1 MNELMIRGF
10 HLSRG
15 GQSISCTE
23 TRQQALDGRQ
33 LPAVILCHGFGGCKK
48 HLEPM
53 RDRFAQM
60 GYDVFCFDFCGGGLE
75 SESDGMP
82 QTMTITS
89 ECEDLEVLLRHVR
102 QLDQVDPARVILLGE
117 SQGGLIAGLTA
128 ARHTTEE
135 IAALILFY
143 PALCI
148 PDHARQGR
156 LGGARYDPS
165 NVPDFLPCPNGMT
178 LGKCFHDDVVSMD
191 PYMILP
197 QYQGPVLILQ
207 GMKDPIV
214 HYTYAIRAKACYR
227 ENQCAL
233 MLIRQAGH
241 GFDPALLDSAF
252 ASIRQFLHH
261 KRELMTIQVF
271 VTGAEELEPLDGAR
285 RTAVYFTGYCDCDL
299 FRGTIQ
305 PGAVDL
311 QTHTDGGETVLHAE
325 YTLSGLDAKGNAC
338 TLSVVNE
345 KKGEDYAP
353 VVTTDSAELQWMQK
367 QPLTAV
373 LEGFDGGLTVRIFG
387 CGDSFRKEE
396 IHEDR
401 ID

>member
-1 MNELMIRGF
+1 
-10 HLSRG
+10 
-15 GQSISCTE
+15 
-23 TRQQALDGRQ
+23 
-33 LPAVILCHGFGGCKK
+33 
-48 HLEPM
+48 
-53 RDRFAQM
+53 
-60 GYDVFCFDFCGGGLE
+60 
-75 SESDGMP
+75 
-82 QTMTITS
+82 
-89 ECEDLEVLLRHVR
+89 
-102 QLDQVDPARVILLGE
+102 
-117 SQGGLIAGLTA
+117 
-128 ARHTTEE
+128 
-135 IAALILFY
+135 
-143 PALCI
+143 
-148 PDHARQGR
+148 
-156 LGGARYDPS
+156 
-165 NVPDFLPCPNGMT
+165 
-178 LGKCFHDDVVSMD
+178 
-191 PYMILP
+191 
-197 QYQGPVLILQ
+197 
-207 GMKDPIV
+207 
-214 HYTYAIRAKACYR
+214 
-227 ENQCAL
+227 
-233 MLIRQAGH
+233 
-241 GFDPALLDSAF
+241 
-252 ASIRQFLHH
+252 
-261 KRELMTIQVF
+261 MTIQVF

-387 CGDSFRKEE
+387 CGDSFRKDE